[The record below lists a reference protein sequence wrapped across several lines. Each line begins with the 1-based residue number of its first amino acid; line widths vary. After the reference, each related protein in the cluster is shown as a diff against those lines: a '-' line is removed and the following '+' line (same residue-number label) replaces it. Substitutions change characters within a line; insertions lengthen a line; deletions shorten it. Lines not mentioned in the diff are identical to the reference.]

1 MLQYFVP
8 VVLIYVRVKRE
19 VCMKKIFALFL
30 SIIIFTVCCLN
41 VTANNITNENNT
53 LFPTATSQ
61 NVTPRYI
68 LLSYVSAGIAEESF
82 GFIRCTS
89 TANCMHE
96 DYTFVLTCS
105 LQRTDGSTGWLN
117 YKTKTETFTEVG
129 ENIIW
134 KSWFAP
140 AGYTYRTY
148 TEIVIKNGRTGKIV
162 ETATAKSPMVYK

>member
-1 MLQYFVP
+1 
-8 VVLIYVRVKRE
+8 
-19 VCMKKIFALFL
+19 MKKILSLFL

-53 LFPTATSQ
+53 LFSTATSQ

-89 TANCMHE
+89 TANCMH
-96 DYTFVLTCS
+96 DGYTFVLTCT
-105 LQRTDGSTGWLN
+105 LQRTDGSTGWVN
-117 YKTKTETFTEVG
+117 YKTQTETFLDLG
-129 ENIIW
+129 ENSIE

-140 AGYTYRTY
+140 AGYTYRTH
-148 TEIVIKNGRTGKIV
+148 TEIVIKNGRTNKVV
-162 ETATAKSPMVYK
+162 ETATADSPLVYK

>member
-1 MLQYFVP
+1 
-8 VVLIYVRVKRE
+8 
-19 VCMKKIFALFL
+19 MKKFIALFL
-30 SIIIFTVCCLN
+30 SIIIFAICCLN

-53 LFPTATSQ
+53 PFSASTGQ

-68 LLSYVSAGIAEESF
+68 LLSYVSAGIAEELL

-89 TANCMHE
+89 TAACMH
-96 DYTFVLTCS
+96 DGYTFVLTCT
-105 LQRTDGSTGWLN
+105 LQRTDGSTGWVN
-117 YKTKTETFTEVG
+117 YKTYTETFLDLG
-129 ENIIW
+129 ENAIE